1 MVWIA
6 QKRWFRAIVIFF
18 AAFFAGGFL
27 LVLAV
32 GAHTAFVLP
41 KAPTNWNANQI
52 KLIEKRR
59 EALKDPAHFCFAV
72 LGDNRGSIRT
82 FNAIINKMN
91 QPQEV
96 EDSANP
102 DIYTKQNLL
111 FAIDMGDLVFNG
123 YDVQFRRFFSQVQNL
138 KMPIITALGNHDLDP
153 GTHEVSRGKND
164 TDFGSFLN
172 SVNYQKMFGPTYYS
186 FTLGT
191 AYFIVTDISTEY
203 MANTVAQ
210 KKYFDNELKWLESEL
225 KKSLSYKDSFV
236 FSNVPPFKG
245 KKALKGTQKDNPEK
259 FLRNPGYSDKIK
271 NLCVK
276 YSVDYF
282 FGCHLH
288 TIDFDFWPKGKTD
301 ADGDVIM
308 IITGAAGAELW
319 KTADVRNMNQY
330 TLISMQDINPVD
342 IETGFP
348 GPTFDPVQVK
358 VPGQSFTYMYIE
370 EPWVMAYTFI
380 ADSFALLMPLMTVL
394 FFGLLVLSILGV
406 NAANKRK
413 AELATAEGGDDGK
426 A

>member
-1 MVWIA
+1 M
-6 QKRWFRAIVIFF
+6 
-18 AAFFAGGFL
+18 
-27 LVLAV
+27 
-32 GAHTAFVLP
+32 
-41 KAPTNWNANQI
+41 
-52 KLIEKRR
+52 
-59 EALKDPAHFCFAV
+59 
-72 LGDNRGSIRT
+72 
-82 FNAIINKMN
+82 
-91 QPQEV
+91 
-96 EDSANP
+96 
-102 DIYTKQNLL
+102 
-111 FAIDMGDLVFNG
+111 
-123 YDVQFRRFFSQVQNL
+123 QFRRFFNQVKNL
-138 KMPIITALGNHDLDP
+138 KMPILTALGNHDLDP
-153 GTHEVSRGKND
+153 GTHEVSQGKND
-164 TDFGSFLN
+164 KKFGSFLN
-172 SVNYQKMFGPTYYS
+172 SKNYQKMFGPTYYS
-186 FTLGT
+186 FTLGS

-210 KKYFDNELKWLESEL
+210 NKYFDDELNWLESEL
-225 KKSLSYKDSFV
+225 KKSTSYKDSFV
-236 FSNVPPFKG
+236 FSHVPPFKG
-245 KKALKGTQKDNPEK
+245 KKELKGTQKDDPEK
-259 FLRNPGYSDKIK
+259 FLRNPGYSDEIK

-394 FFGLLVLSILGV
+394 FFGLLILSILGV

-413 AELATAEGGDDGK
+413 AELVTAEGGDDGQVQD
-426 A
+426 